1 VGAYIAQRLLL
12 AVPTLFGVSLGV
24 FLIIRLI
31 PGDPALVMAG
41 PQADAQTVA
50 NIRRDL
56 GTDQPVP
63 LQYAIFVTRA
73 LQGDLGRS
81 FATRQPV
88 VHEIMLRFPRTLLL
102 TVLALILATVVGV
115 SLGVVAAVRPNSIF
129 DVGSMVVA
137 VAGIS
142 MPSFWLGLMLI
153 YVFSIRWQL
162 LPSLGMD
169 SPAALVMPTFI
180 FSLFPLAFIARMT
193 RASMLEVLR
202 QDYIRTARSIG
213 LREHVIFRSHAL
225 KNALLPVVTIIG
237 IGFGIMLG
245 TAVVV
250 ETIFTIDGLG
260 RLIVSS
266 ILARDFPV
274 VQGTVLLI
282 ATVFVL
288 INLALD
294 IAYAYLDPRLRLR

>member
-31 PGDPALVMAG
+31 PGDPAIVMAG

-88 VHEIMLRFPRTLLL
+88 VNEIMLRFPRTLLL

-115 SLGVVAAVRPNSIF
+115 SLGVVAAVRPNSVF

-169 SPAALVMPTFI
+169 SPASLVMPTFI

-213 LREHVIFRSHAL
+213 LREHIIFRSHAL

-288 INLALD
+288 INLTLD